1 MHTGVVS
8 SASTVSKVDGGVKS
22 DSDSGVDAGL
32 SSASMDF
39 GVDGSVPSDS
49 TKSKG
54 DVGASV
60 TVSRPS
66 YFSSL
71 GCY

>member
-1 MHTGVVS
+1 MNAGVAS
-8 SASTVSKVDGGVKS
+8 SALTVSGVDGGVYS
-22 DSDSGVDAGL
+22 DSDSEVDAGL

-49 TKSKG
+49 TKSEG